1 MGRSQETFNK
11 KEVKSKKEKKRK
23 DKEKKN
29 ELRKAKGKKDTFN
42 DMIAYVDE
50 FGRLSSVPPDPKD
63 KISVLAED
71 IEITPTRNKPSER
84 PDFQKGKVISYN
96 ISRGFGFIMDLD
108 TKKSV
113 FVHANNIEEAIKEN
127 DLVVFE
133 TGKGAKGPVALKV
146 KLFREGKDKNE
157 GA

>member
-11 KEVKSKKEKKRK
+11 KEVKIKKEKKRK
-23 DKEKKN
+23 DKEKKS
-29 ELRKAKGKKDTFN
+29 ELRKAKGKSTFN

-50 FGRLSSVPPDPKD
+50 FGRLSSVPPDARN

-71 IEITPTRNKPSER
+71 IEITPTRNKPIERSE
-84 PDFQKGKVISYN
+84 FQKGRVVTFN
-96 ISRGFGFIMDLD
+96 TSRGFGFIMDLD
-108 TKKSV
+108 TKKSY

-133 TGKGAKGPVALKV
+133 IGKGAKGPVALKV
-146 KLFREGKDKNE
+146 KLFREQKENT
-157 GA
+157 